1 MAATIVRKR
10 KHIAVIS
17 SSDDESPGPIKLC
30 KEEKEYD
37 ISNLPDCKVVL
48 SKMIEDVGK
57 QVRKRPRRIR
67 KKFIGE
73 SSGDENGGSNSTPS
87 KIQVQRK
94 RLEKLCEKRKNKTR
108 PNKR

>member
-1 MAATIVRKR
+1 MAATIFRKR

-17 SSDDESPGPIKLC
+17 SSDDECPEPIKLC

-57 QVRKRPRRIR
+57 QVKRPRRIR
-67 KKFIGE
+67 KKFLGE
-73 SSGDENGGSNSTPS
+73 SSDDESEGSNSTPS

-94 RLEKLCEKRKNKTR
+94 RLEKLCEKRKSKTR

>member
-30 KEEKEYD
+30 EEEKEYD
-37 ISNLPDCKVVL
+37 NSNLPDCKVVL

-73 SSGDENGGSNSTPS
+73 SSDDESGGSNSTPS

-94 RLEKLCEKRKNKTR
+94 RLEKLCKKRKNKTR
-108 PNKR
+108 RNKR

>member
-1 MAATIVRKR
+1 MAATIFRKR
-10 KHIAVIS
+10 KHIAVI

-57 QVRKRPRRIR
+57 QERKRPRRIR
-67 KKFIGE
+67 KKFHGE
-73 SSGDENGGSNSTPS
+73 SSDDESEGSNSTPS